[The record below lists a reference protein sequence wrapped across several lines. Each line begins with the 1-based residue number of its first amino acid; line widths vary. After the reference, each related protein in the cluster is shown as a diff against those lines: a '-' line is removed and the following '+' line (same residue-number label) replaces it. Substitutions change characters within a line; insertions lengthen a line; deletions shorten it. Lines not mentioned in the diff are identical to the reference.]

1 MKKLWSLVLLFLAL
15 PAFAQSFSEDSSG
28 IMLKNAGTNLGQ
40 VTSLNCSTN
49 TNCSRSGP
57 AGTITSS
64 VTPDIIFVV
73 TSNNSTT
80 PNTQVDF
87 SFSSLYVG
95 TNAVAQTSTKTINAA
110 VNGANGLDTGS
121 LGNNTWYYV
130 YAITNATGSSVQGLI
145 SASATSPTM
154 PANFTSKR
162 LFSAYRTDGSAHFY
176 TQYQQDHQVFYN
188 LDDGSANQVLVG
200 GISVVFAAVD
210 CSSFIPPQSR
220 TGYFATFILASFTG
234 AGTATL
240 YVRPTGSTLVTGTLV
255 STIRRVITSSV
266 NETMDTWLQFPV
278 SSAQSIDYLF
288 QFSTVSNKGAYITVA
303 GYNLS
308 F

>member
-1 MKKLWSLVLLFLAL
+1 MKKLWGLVLLLLAL
-15 PAFAQSFSEDSSG
+15 PAFAQSFGEDSSG

-40 VTSLNCSTN
+40 ITSLNCSTN

-57 AGTITSS
+57 AGTLTSS

-73 TSNNSTT
+73 SSNNSTT
-80 PNTQVDF
+80 PNTQIDF
-87 SFSSLYVG
+87 SFTSLYVG
-95 TNAVAQTSTKTINAA
+95 TNAISQTSTKTINAA

-121 LGNNTWYYV
+121 LANSTWYYV
-130 YAITNATGSSVQGLI
+130 YAITNATGTSIQGLV

-162 LFSAYRTDGSAHFY
+162 LFSTYRTDGSAHFY
-176 TQYQQDHQVFYN
+176 AQYQQDHQVFYN
-188 LDDGSANQVLVG
+188 LDDTSANQVLNG
-200 GISVVFAAVD
+200 GIASSFAAVD
-210 CSSFIPPQSR
+210 CSSFIPPLSR
-220 TGYFATFILASFTG
+220 TGYFATFILASFSG
-234 AGTATL
+234 AGTVTL
-240 YVRPTGSTLVTGTLV
+240 YVRPTGSTLVVGTLV
-255 STIRRVITSSV
+255 AQIRRVITSSV

-278 SSAQSIDYLF
+278 SSAQSIDYLLN
-288 QFSTVSNKGAYITVA
+288 FSSVSNKGAYITVA